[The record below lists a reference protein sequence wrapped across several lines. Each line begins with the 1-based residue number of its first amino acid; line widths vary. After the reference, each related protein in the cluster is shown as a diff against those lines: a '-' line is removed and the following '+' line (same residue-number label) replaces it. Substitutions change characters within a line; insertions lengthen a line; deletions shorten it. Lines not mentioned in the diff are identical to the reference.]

1 LKIIVTGGAG
11 FIGSAVCRYL
21 VRETHAQV
29 INIDKL
35 TYAANLRSLEPIAN
49 NPRYQFIR
57 ADICDRPAMEAAFAK
72 HEPDA
77 VMHLAAESHVDR
89 SISGSDAFIHT
100 NVLGTPT
107 LLETARS

>member
-1 LKIIVTGGAG
+1 MKIIVTGGAG

-21 VRETHAQV
+21 VGETDAHV

-49 NPRYQFIR
+49 NPRYHFIR

-77 VMHLAAESHVDR
+77 VMHLLSL
-89 SISGSDAFIHT
+89 IHI
-100 NVLGTPT
+100 
-107 LLETARS
+107 